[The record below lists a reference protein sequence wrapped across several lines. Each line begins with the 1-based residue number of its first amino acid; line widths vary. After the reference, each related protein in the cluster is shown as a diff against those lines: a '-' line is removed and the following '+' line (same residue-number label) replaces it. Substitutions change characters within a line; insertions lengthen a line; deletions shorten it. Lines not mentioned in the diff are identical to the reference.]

1 MSKYTK
7 MITLLSLQSASR
19 DPQRSPLQWNADT
32 NAGFNEKTNL
42 TWLPLHPDYE
52 TVNVEV

>member
-7 MITLLSLQSASR
+7 MIPLLSLQSASR
-19 DPQRSPLQWNADT
+19 DPQRSPLQWNAGM